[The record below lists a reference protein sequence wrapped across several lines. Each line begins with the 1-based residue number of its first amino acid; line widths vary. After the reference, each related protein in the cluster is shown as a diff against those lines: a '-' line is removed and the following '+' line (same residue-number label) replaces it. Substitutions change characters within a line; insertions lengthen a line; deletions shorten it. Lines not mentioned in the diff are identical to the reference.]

1 MGFLKP
7 KAPPLPP
14 IAPPPP
20 SPPPATAED
29 LSEEQK
35 KKIAETLRLK
45 KKGYT
50 ETILTGMTGDESEPE
65 IAKKTLLGE

>member
-1 MGFLKP
+1 MGFLRP

-20 SPPPATAED
+20 SPPPATSED
-29 LSEEQK
+29 LPEAQK
-35 KKIAETLRLK
+35 KKIAEAIRLK

-50 ETILTGMTGDESEPE
+50 ETILTSTTGDESEPE

>member
-1 MGFLKP
+1 MGFLRP

-29 LSEEQK
+29 LSPEQLSDIEK
-35 KKIAETLRLK
+35 AIKLK

-50 ETILTGMTGDESEPE
+50 ETVLTGMTGDESEPE
-65 IAKKTLLGE
+65 ISVKTLLGE

>member
-1 MGFLKP
+1 MGFLRP

-20 SPPPATAED
+20 SPPPATGED
-29 LSEEQK
+29 LSEEKK
-35 KKIAETLRLK
+35 KKIAEAIRLK

-50 ETILTGMTGDESEPE
+50 ETILTSTTGDESEPE
-65 IAKKTLLGE
+65 IAKKTLLGQ